1 MLVVVVVV
9 VSVRIRDLGYI
20 LSSEYID
27 SRDAGG
33 VVGVAMVFA
42 ENFFFFVVG
51 GRADQQKRPMDVF
64 RVWGDVKV
72 KENIVRS
79 KKMNFN

>member
-42 ENFFFFVVG
+42 ENFFFLW
-51 GRADQQKRPMDVF
+51 
-64 RVWGDVKV
+64 WG
-72 KENIVRS
+72 EEPIS
-79 KKMNFN
+79 KKDRWMFLEFGGT